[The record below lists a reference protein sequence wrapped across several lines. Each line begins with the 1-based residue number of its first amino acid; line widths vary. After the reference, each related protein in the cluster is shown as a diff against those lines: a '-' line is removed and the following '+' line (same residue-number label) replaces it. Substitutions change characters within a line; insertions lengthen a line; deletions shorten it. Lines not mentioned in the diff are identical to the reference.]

1 MTGRQRALLTAYGL
15 AWWPALPLLAL
26 SPRLRQGFGQRLVP
40 SDWAAAARWRDVW
53 VQAAS
58 VGEAQLAREL
68 VAAFDRGPCRRDK
81 ETHFLLTAMTAEG
94 MAVCNKARSWTLE
107 AGRHVS
113 ARTAYFPFDS
123 PRLMRRALGQTLP
136 KVVVLLETELW
147 PGLLWACKREDV
159 PVLVVN
165 GRMRS
170 KSLAGYLA
178 LGGLFR
184 QAAPRRILAVSE
196 ADARRFGALFGPE
209 RVTVMP
215 NIKFDRVPLPGAAPA
230 EAPAVDRVLS
240 KSPSFAVL
248 GSVRAEEEEQVRA
261 MLQTLHAERPRTTIG
276 LFPRHLQRVEA
287 WERHLRGMDLPF
299 VRRSRTEEPA
309 PPGSVVLWDVMGE
322 LDAAYARARAAFVGG
337 SLRPLGGQNFLEPM
351 AHGIAP
357 VIGPHWSNFAWVGR
371 EAVDL
376 GLVHEARDAKH
387 ATTLLLK
394 NLQRPA
400 DPESVQK
407 RFQAYLAERRGGTEQ
422 ACRAVAEFLD

>member
-1 MTGRQRALLTAYGL
+1 
-15 AWWPALPLLAL
+15 
-26 SPRLRQGFGQRLVP
+26 
-40 SDWAAAARWRDVW
+40 
-53 VQAAS
+53 
-58 VGEAQLAREL
+58 
-68 VAAFDRGPCRRDK
+68 
-81 ETHFLLTAMTAEG
+81 

-184 QAAPRRILAVSE
+184 QA
-196 ADARRFGALFGPE
+196 
-209 RVTVMP
+209 
-215 NIKFDRVPLPGAAPA
+215 
-230 EAPAVDRVLS
+230 
-240 KSPSFAVL
+240 
-248 GSVRAEEEEQVRA
+248 
-261 MLQTLHAERPRTTIG
+261 
-276 LFPRHLQRVEA
+276 
-287 WERHLRGMDLPF
+287 
-299 VRRSRTEEPA
+299 A